1 MSEIRDL
8 PIEEQIELT
17 LTKVRPFIM
26 RDGGDVQFVRFEDGI
41 VYIRMLGA
49 CQGCPMLDQTIND
62 GLEVIL
68 MDEVP
73 GVLGVQL
80 VEE

>member
-1 MSEIRDL
+1 MSKNTNL
-8 PIEEQIELT
+8 SIEEQIELT
-17 LTKVRPFIM
+17 LAKVRPFIM
-26 RDGGDVQFVRFEDGI
+26 RDGGDVEFVRFEDGI

-73 GVLGVQL
+73 GVLGVRL
-80 VEE
+80 AD